1 MLKLTFTQM
10 RMIRD
15 LWVLFPWSS
24 HLSPPPSSVLLPP
37 QSSYLLSPPPSSVLP
52 TDQGSQNIVRLGF
65 KHQCFESFS
74 YGTVQCGWYQSKGDL
89 IPNLYRVC
97 VCVCVCGQR
106 CGGAGRV
113 LLYDLCCPET
123 HIPLPSASQLLSM
136 HWHIWLK
143 LSI

>member
-1 MLKLTFTQM
+1 MSALSL
-10 RMIRD
+10 
-15 LWVLFPWSS
+15 VLPPQSS
-24 HLSPPPSSVLLPP
+24 SLLSPPPSSVLLSPQSSSLLSPPPSSVLLPP

-136 HWHIWLK
+136 H
-143 LSI
+143 